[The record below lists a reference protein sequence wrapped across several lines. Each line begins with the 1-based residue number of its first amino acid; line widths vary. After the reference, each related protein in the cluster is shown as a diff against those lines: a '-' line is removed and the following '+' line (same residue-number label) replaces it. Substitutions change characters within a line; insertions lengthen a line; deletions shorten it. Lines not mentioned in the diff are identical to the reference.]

1 MNCLTCFIFVLA
13 AWMPQDAYSLDQH
26 ASVARQCFQEATQ
39 TFTGVQEGTTSRA
52 DAARKLGQLIGRHR
66 RYQASLA
73 VSLQTQAPGD
83 SAKLMKVI
91 QLAGLVDAYLA
102 SCILSLDG
110 DATSLEVREV
120 TERQIARVLEGI
132 GSTSAG
138 DSDGELPYA
147 AVSAAG
153 N

>member
-1 MNCLTCFIFVLA
+1 MNCLTSFIFLLA
-13 AWMPQDAYSLDQH
+13 AWMPQDTYSLDRH
-26 ASVARQCFQEATQ
+26 AAVAQDSFQQATQ
-39 TFTGVQEGTTSRA
+39 TFASVQQGATSRA
-52 DAARKLGQLIGRHR
+52 DAARKIGQLIGRHR

-73 VSLQTQAPGD
+73 VSLQTQAPSD

-120 TERQIARVLEGI
+120 TERQIARVLQGMTRSGGT
-132 GSTSAG
+132 GSESTEP
-138 DSDGELPYA
+138 D
-147 AVSAAG
+147 
-153 N
+153 